1 MSKKIVVLT
10 GATGFVGG
18 AIAGSIQCKE
28 LRLIS
33 RRDPKL
39 PNSVF
44 CEVFD
49 YVSSSYKSYL
59 ANCDVVIHAAARV
72 HVMNDMS
79 NDPLREYRLTNVEG
93 TVNLAKQSAAAGVRR
108 FIYISSIK
116 VNGDSTTGR
125 LPFKYDDIPNPNGP
139 YAVSKFEAE
148 ERLKEICFNTG
159 MEFVIIRPPLIYGYG
174 VKANF
179 SAMLSLARK
188 NLPLP
193 LGGIKNRRSLL
204 ALDNFTAMIE
214 VCMSHVNAKN
224 QTFLVSDDNDI
235 STSELLRAMTKSYG
249 KNPRLLS
256 VPKSWIVML
265 GNILGKKDIVDRLC
279 GDLHIDIGHTKLL
292 LEWKPHVLIEDVLRE
307 LH

>member
-1 MSKKIVVLT
+1 MSKKIIVLT
-10 GATGFVGG
+10 GATGFLGR
-18 AIAGSIQCKE
+18 AIAARIQYKE

-44 CEVFD
+44 
-49 YVSSSYKSYL
+49 YKASITGSSSYKSCL
-59 ANCDVVIHAAARV
+59 TNSDVVIHAAARV
-72 HVMNDMS
+72 HVMKDMS
-79 NDPLREYRLTNVEG
+79 NDPLREYRATNVEG
-93 TVNLAKQSAAAGVRR
+93 TVNLANQAAAAGVRR

-125 LPFKYDDIPNPNGP
+125 LPFKYDDSPSPNGP
-139 YAVSKFEAE
+139 YAVSKLEAE
-148 ERLKEICFNTG
+148 ERLKEICSG
-159 MEFVIIRPPLIYGYG
+159 SRMEFVIIRPPLIYGCG

-179 SAMLSLARK
+179 SAMMSLARK

-193 LGGIKNRRSLL
+193 LGGIKNRRSLV
-204 ALDNFTAMIE
+204 ALDNLVAMIE
-214 VCMSHVNAKN
+214 ICISHVNAKN

-249 KNPRLLS
+249 KNPCLLA
-256 VPKSWIVML
+256 VPAGWIVIL
-265 GNILGKKDIVDRLC
+265 GSLFGKKDIVDRLC
-279 GDLHIDIGHTKLL
+279 GDLHVDIEHTKLL
-292 LEWKPHVLIEDVLRE
+292 LEWEPHVLIEDVLGE